1 MKSEKLKTE
10 ELNAVYG
17 GSKQELDELS
27 EFIHQVQPSYEIRN
41 PSDIIVWLYKYSGI
55 RFYDVNLSN
64 TESNTYR
71 IGNSFN
77 YVSHRSVMNL
87 LHMKFGFKQSC

>member
-1 MKSEKLKTE
+1 MKTEELKTE
-10 ELNAVYG
+10 ELNAVNG
-17 GSKQELDELS
+17 GSQEELDELS

-41 PSDIIVWLYKYSGI
+41 PSDIIVSLYKYSGI

-64 TESNTYR
+64 TADNSYR
-71 IGNSFN
+71 IGNSRN

-87 LHMKFGFKQSC
+87 LHVKFGVY

>member
-1 MKSEKLKTE
+1 MESEELKTE
-10 ELNAVYG
+10 ELNSVNG
-17 GSKQELDELS
+17 GSQEELDELS

-64 TESNTYR
+64 TADNSYR
-71 IGNSFN
+71 IGNSRN
-77 YVSHRSVMNL
+77 YVSNRYVMNL
-87 LHMKFGFKQSC
+87 LHVKFGVY

>member
-1 MKSEKLKTE
+1 MKSEELKTE

-41 PSDIIVWLYKYSGI
+41 PSDIIIWLYKYSGI
-55 RFYDVNLSN
+55 SFYDVNLSN
-64 TESNTYR
+64 TADNSYR
-71 IGNSFN
+71 IGNSRN

-87 LHMKFGFKQSC
+87 LHVKFGVF

>member
-1 MKSEKLKTE
+1 MESEELKTE
-10 ELNAVYG
+10 ELNAVNG
-17 GSKQELDELS
+17 GSQEELDELS

-41 PSDIIVWLYKYSGI
+41 PSDIIIWLYKYSGI

-64 TESNTYR
+64 TADNSYR

-77 YVSHRSVMNL
+77 YVSHRYVMNL
-87 LHMKFGFKQSC
+87 LHVKFGVY

>member
-1 MKSEKLKTE
+1 MESEELKTE
-10 ELNAVYG
+10 ELNAVNG
-17 GSKQELDELS
+17 GSQEELDELS

-64 TESNTYR
+64 TADNSYR
-71 IGNSFN
+71 IGNSRN
-77 YVSHRSVMNL
+77 YVSNRYVMNL
-87 LHMKFGFKQSC
+87 LHVKFGVY